1 MIEALRAYIKTIA
14 EFLLFL
20 TVVKIISTEK
30 SRKYINFVSGI
41 ILVLVASAPV
51 INIFSKVDYTS
62 LENEISYYY
71 NEDFEYNN
79 NALNAVFLD
88 NIKNS
93 LKNDILSFGVQCD
106 NIRVELYDDLGG
118 IKKICIYTNNS
129 SKGADELQSFIKSK
143 YGADNVEIY

>member
-20 TVVKIISTEK
+20 TVIKIISTEK

-93 LKNDILSFGVQCD
+93 LKNDILIILS
-106 NIRVELYDDLGG
+106 
-118 IKKICIYTNNS
+118 
-129 SKGADELQSFIKSK
+129 
-143 YGADNVEIY
+143 